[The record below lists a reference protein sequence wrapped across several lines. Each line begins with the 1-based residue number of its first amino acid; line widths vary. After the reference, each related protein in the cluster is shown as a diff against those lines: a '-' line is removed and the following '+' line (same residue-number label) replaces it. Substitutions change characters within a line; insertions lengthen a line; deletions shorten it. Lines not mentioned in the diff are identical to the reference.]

1 MSVDRQHVAPRPIR
15 PEWTR
20 PGQRRHNLPAQLT
33 SFVGRE
39 REIEEVKRLLTTTRL
54 LTLTGAG
61 GIGKTRLAL
70 ETAADLA
77 DAYAHGARLVTM
89 ASLADPGL
97 VVQAIA
103 TALGLPPPAGRSLID
118 ALLDAL
124 EHQELLLV
132 LDNCE

>member
-33 SFVGRE
+33 SYVGRE

-54 LTLTGAG
+54 LTLPGAG

-77 DAYAHGARLVTM
+77 DAYAPVSVSRRVVVSRRLT
-89 ASLADPGL
+89 SS
-97 VVQAIA
+97 IS
-103 TALGLPPPAGRSLID
+103 RSR
-118 ALLDAL
+118 
-124 EHQELLLV
+124 
-132 LDNCE
+132 